1 MTNTSHQLYNARRF
15 ALLFGVVTTA
25 LLLVS
30 KGAVPFSAY
39 STKAAENSILLDRS
53 YFFKNRRDKEEK
65 IDVNDF
71 TFDSGPGSK
80 ILSTIYGGEK
90 IEIHG
95 AKNINGTAS
104 TITDFF
110 VGGDYDLVT
119 LHVDEN
125 RRIGRVSNTAED
137 FILDI
142 NWTSLDEADIA
153 VEINGTRYATS
164 LNTEDPNRVSSSN
177 ITSRTADLTVNLQ
190 PDGFVSQSPSDAN
203 EGDTLEFEVL
213 EDSVV
218 RSADTSSGYRR
229 VVLQIIKC
237 GEPYTDANLRLCYE
251 LSEDSQSY
259 TKDGCVWS
267 TPYNGKYYFWIN
279 VQTEDDTTAVEEVCE
294 LAVETLD
301 LTCTALQID
310 TFKTTTCIAI
320 GAAIDLLAAG
330 PTGEGILIA
339 AACERAL
346 NKAEKAC
353 QMASASIMVA
363 GDLCKEIT
371 PPQPFTATRWNL
383 QASIFP
389 TFDFSTVAKV
399 TGATV
404 PGMLSD
410 FDMGTHEV
418 DQSAPG
424 IIESIVIQPGPKDN
438 GLLLFYVTTR
448 CFKAS
453 QLYTQYLSLKR
464 FDSDGKLMFTS
475 KVWAGVSREV
485 YSWSYYTDFNIRT
498 VVKIKSEPY
507 GKEYA
512 FETMNGQYD
521 PIRI

>member
-30 KGAVPFSAY
+30 KGAVPFPAF
-39 STKAAENSILLDRS
+39 STNAAENSILLDRS

-65 IDVNDF
+65 IDINDF

-80 ILSTIYGGEK
+80 ILSTTYGGEK

-95 AKNINGTAS
+95 AKNTNGTAS
-104 TITDFF
+104 TVTDFF
-110 VGGDYDLVT
+110 VGGDYDLVN
-119 LHVDEN
+119 LRVDESG
-125 RRIGRVSNTAED
+125 RIGRVSNTAED

-142 NWTSLDEADIA
+142 NWTSLNEADIA

-190 PDGFVSQSPSDAN
+190 HDGFVSQSPSDAK

-259 TKDGCVWS
+259 TKDGCVWG
-267 TPYNGKYYFWIN
+267 TPSNGKYYFWIN

-294 LAVETLD
+294 LALDVVD
-301 LTCTALQID
+301 LTCTALELE
-310 TFKTTTCIAI
+310 TFKTTTCVAI

-339 AACERAL
+339 AACKRAL
-346 NKAEKAC
+346 DKAEKAC
-353 QMASASIMVA
+353 TVIETAINAV
-363 GDLCKEIT
+363 GELCKEIT

-389 TFDFSTVAKV
+389 TFDFSTVATV

-410 FDMGTHEV
+410 YDMGTHVV
-418 DQSAPG
+418 DQSEPG
-424 IIESIVIQPGPKDN
+424 IIESIVILPSPVN
-438 GLLLFYVTTR
+438 SRMLWFHVTTR
-448 CFKAS
+448 CFKTS
-453 QLYTQYLSLKR
+453 PTSTQRLSLKIYY
-464 FDSDGKLMFTS
+464 SDGRFKWGTTYWPRTYRQVFS
-475 KVWAGVSREV
+475 VA
-485 YSWSYYTDFNIRT
+485 YYGDPIEPTI
-498 VVKIKSEPY
+498 VKFKSEYY

-512 FETMNGQYD
+512 YEVLNGQYW
-521 PIRI
+521 PK